1 MYYEI
6 VKKNKSL
13 IYRQKERNRNMK
25 LIICKQLKCDF
36 FSFSSRPKGKNEFD
50 NNANESFNIN
60 T

>member
-13 IYRQKERNRNMK
+13 IYRQKGRNKNMK
-25 LIICKQLKCDF
+25 LIICKQLIF
-36 FSFSSRPKGKNEFD
+36 FLFSSRPKGKNEFD
-50 NNANESFNIN
+50 NNANELFNIN

>member
-36 FSFSSRPKGKNEFD
+36 LFSSRPKGKNEFD
-50 NNANESFNIN
+50 NNANESFNIY